1 MFIELGIKRPV
12 TTLMIVLA
20 LMMFSSIML
29 VRIPVELNPNMQT
42 GMVSVITRLRGGV
55 ASSEV
60 EKYVT
65 RPLEE
70 VFSELSGLKEM
81 ISSSKESESNIMMTF
96 HHGVDTDFII
106 IDIREKL
113 AMVRHLLPKET
124 EKPIIAKFEQSDA
137 PIMII
142 SLSSSKHSP
151 EQLRE
156 IAEEQIKE
164 KLMRVSGVAN
174 IEIGGG
180 RERKLLIEIDNA
192 LLLKHSLPILEV
204 VQKINLSNISIS
216 AGNIIDGRDKDYV
229 IRATGEYNDIREIE
243 NTGIALTSA
252 GSIIRIKDIATVKDS
267 YYEPTS
273 FARLNASDVVSL
285 YIQKESTANTIST
298 ARDALRVIDGFQG
311 VLDENIVVTVVKN
324 DAEYIIKAIRSLCE
338 ALVVGALLL
347 AGILFLFIR
356 NMRNII
362 IVGTTLPLS
371 LFMSILLMYFTK
383 QTFNVMTLSGLA
395 MGMANVMDNAI
406 VVIENI
412 SFHHHRKTFKTKE
425 ELVVKG
431 TAELWQPIFAS
442 TVTTI
447 VVFLPLVFLE
457 PEIRQLYIPFGATI
471 TFALIASLISTM
483 IFVPPQIFRWQ
494 NNFELEFQSWYMKIR
509 LYYGKMLKFVFRR
522 QTYVWIFVFALF
534 LISLKILQSRD
545 SEFLDAGDVNT
556 FRIGIQFPPATRI
569 EISNEI
575 VKKMEKD
582 LLSYRDDVERVS
594 SKVEKLHTFVE
605 VKVYKNAEYFKEE
618 FRKRFAEY
626 TPAFVYYQDSNAAG
640 AKEMYV
646 DFYGQDY
653 DTLKQLAFSASGRLQ
668 QVKGLT
674 DVKIRMR
681 EDEPEI
687 NLFVDNDRLARFGL
701 TAYYFGNTLH
711 CQIRGLI
718 ATQYRTEGKQIETI
732 ARLVPG
738 SVRNVDD
745 VLFLSIIN
753 PQKDVVRVGQVADA
767 QEIKSTQEIWHKNKK
782 RFIQVSANRNKTGLT
797 TAAAGITTALK
808 GIAFPR
814 DYSFNISGDYEKTVS
829 NQGQF
834 RMAVALTI
842 ILIFFVLTSI
852 FESYKQ
858 PFLIMGALPLSLI
871 GVAFSLWIFKKPISL
886 GVWIG
891 IMILFGSV
899 VYGSIIIVDKINQ
912 RRHGR
917 KNMMRVIF
925 ESCKERLR
933 PELIT
938 FLMKTLGLL
947 PMVLS
952 RDEAASM
959 WRSLGLTV
967 LCGTITGTMLTLLI
981 IPTAYYLMENPRKS
995 FYGFLGNMKFLLV
1008 LFNKINA
1015 GESLKKIKEKTL
1027 KKLPGK
1033 ADIPVAPDINVGN
1046 RNLPKIPK
1054 IKL

>member
-1 MFIELGIKRPV
+1 ML
-12 TTLMIVLA
+12 VLA
-20 LMMFSSIML
+20 MMMFSSIML
-29 VRIPVELNPNMQT
+29 VRIPVELNPNMAS

-70 VFSELSGLKEM
+70 VFSELTGLKEM
-81 ISSSKESESNIMMTF
+81 ISSSKESESNIMMMF
-96 HHGVDTDFII
+96 HHNVDTDFIV
-106 IDIREKL
+106 IDVREKL

-137 PIMII
+137 PIIII
-142 SLSSSKHSP
+142 SLSSEKHSP

-156 IAEEQIKE
+156 VAEEQIKE
-164 KLMRVSGVAN
+164 KIMRVSGVAN

-180 RERKLLIEIDNA
+180 RERKLLIEIDNSK
-192 LLLKHSLPILEV
+192 LLAYKLPILEV

-216 AGNIIDGRDKDYV
+216 AGSIDEKSKDYI
-229 IRATGEYNDIREIE
+229 IRATGEYHNVGEIE
-243 NTGIALTSA
+243 NTGIAITDS
-252 GSIIRIKDIATVKDS
+252 GSIIRIKDIARVRDS

-273 FARLNASDVVSL
+273 FARLNANDVVSL

-298 ARDALRVIDGFQG
+298 ARDALKVIDSLQEI
-311 VLDENIVVTVVKN
+311 LDENIVITVVKN
-324 DAEYIIKAIRSLCE
+324 DAEYIGKAIYSLCE
-338 ALVVGALLL
+338 ALVVGAILL
-347 AGILFLFIR
+347 AGILFLF
-356 NMRNII
+356 MRNIKNI
-362 IVGTTLPLS
+362 VIVGTTMPLS
-371 LFMSILLMYFTK
+371 LFMSVLLMYFTK

-406 VVIENI
+406 VIIENI
-412 SFHHHRKTFKTKE
+412 SFHHHRKTYKTKE

-431 TAELWQPIFAS
+431 TLELWQPIFAS

-457 PEIRQLYIPFGATI
+457 PEIRQLYMPFGLTI
-471 TFALIASLISTM
+471 TFAYIASMVSAM
-483 IFVPPQIFRWQ
+483 VFVPPQIFRFQ
-494 NNFELEFQSWYMKIR
+494 NNFELEFQGWYMKIR
-509 LYYGKMLKFVFRR
+509 MFYGKLLKFVFRR
-522 QTYVWIFVFALF
+522 QTYVWLFVFVLF
-534 LISLKILQSRD
+534 LVSLKILKSRD

-569 EISNEI
+569 EVSNEI
-575 VKKMEKD
+575 VKKMERQ
-582 LLSYRDDVERVS
+582 LLSFKDDVERVS

-618 FRKRFAEY
+618 FRKYFGEY
-626 TPAFVYYQDSNAAG
+626 TPAFVYYQDSNSAG

-653 DTLKQLAFSASGRLQ
+653 DTLKQLAFSSSGRLQ

-687 NLFVDNDRLARFGL
+687 NLFVDNDRLSIFGL

-732 ARLVPG
+732 ARLLPG
-738 SVRNVDD
+738 SVRNVND
-745 VLFLSIIN
+745 VLFLAIVN
-753 PQKDVVRVGQVADA
+753 PKKDVVRVGQVAEA
-767 QEIKSTQEIWHKNKK
+767 KEIKSTQEIWHKNKK
-782 RFIQVSANRNKTGLT
+782 RFIQISANRNKVGLT
-797 TAAAGITTALK
+797 TAAGGITTALK
-808 GIAFPR
+808 GVAFPR
-814 DYSFNISGDYEKTVS
+814 DYSFNIAGDYEKTVK
-829 NQGQF
+829 NQGSF
-834 RMAVALTI
+834 MMAVALTV
-842 ILIFFVLTSI
+842 ILIFFVLASI

-858 PFLIMGALPLSLI
+858 PFLVMFALPLSLI

-891 IMILFGSV
+891 IMILFGSI

-917 KNMMRVIF
+917 KNIIRVIF

-938 FLMKTLGLL
+938 FLMKTIGLL

-952 RDEAASM
+952 RDEASAM

-967 LCGTITGTMLTLLI
+967 LCGTVTGTMLTLLI
-981 IPTAYYLMENPRKS
+981 IPTAYYLMDNPKKS
-995 FYGFLGNMKFLLV
+995 FHGFVVNMKFLWL
-1008 LFNKINA
+1008 LFNKVNA
-1015 GESLKKIKEKTL
+1015 AENIKKIKDKTL
-1027 KKLPGK
+1027 KKLPGRPN
-1033 ADIPVAPDINVGN
+1033 IPAAPDINTGN
-1046 RNLPKIPK
+1046 KDLPDIPK
-1054 IKL
+1054 MKL